1 MPFLL
6 LIFQFHIW
14 ARSLK
19 PYFAPG
25 LPPLD
30 FLHLCAPLESRG
42 ARLES
47 RGAHFRFSHVL
58 LRPWT
63 FAPGLALLDFLIRAK
78 LVLHYRN
85 IADGK
90 IGAALLQHKQSIE
103 LFEFE

>member
-1 MPFLL
+1 MRDLG
-6 LIFQFHIW
+6 QTNVT
-14 ARSLK
+14 K
-19 PYFAPG
+19 PTGKVEALEQGGWEKKSESG
-25 LPPLD
+25 LQ
-30 FLHLCAPLESRG
+30 
-42 ARLES
+42 
-47 RGAHFRFSHVL
+47 GAHFRFSPVL

-85 IADGK
+85 IAEGK